1 MVTPSGGDRSDR
13 WVSGVT
19 FRVLGSDERKSRGA
33 GSEIEVNP
41 IEEAYTG
48 STDSLVFAQYLREL
62 ASWRREK
69 AEEYPDDPRHSR
81 SAKALDELAD
91 HFEESQEVKPWMHD
105 ALEQGANPPGER
117 LKREASRH
125 GYDFPVKSA
134 ESRTTALE
142 SMAVDAVIDAYDNVT
157 PEGDATGLLHP
168 WEEQAARDGLELERR
183 YFERRMSMTAGEQ
196 EEWIDSERSEG
207 DDAR

>member
-1 MVTPSGGDRSDR
+1 MR
-13 WVSGVT
+13 
-19 FRVLGSDERKSRGA
+19 
-33 GSEIEVNP
+33 
-41 IEEAYTG
+41 

-69 AEEYPDDPRHSR
+69 AEEYPDDPRNGR

-91 HFEESQEVKPWMHD
+91 HFEGSEEVKPWVRN
-105 ALEQGANPPGER
+105 ALEEGGDPPGER

-134 ESRTTALE
+134 ESRTSALE
-142 SMAVDAVIDAYDNVT
+142 TMAVDAVIDAYDNVT
-157 PEGDATGLLHP
+157 PEGDATGLLNS

-183 YFERRMSMTAGEQ
+183 YFERRMNMTEAEQ

-207 DDAR
+207 GDAR